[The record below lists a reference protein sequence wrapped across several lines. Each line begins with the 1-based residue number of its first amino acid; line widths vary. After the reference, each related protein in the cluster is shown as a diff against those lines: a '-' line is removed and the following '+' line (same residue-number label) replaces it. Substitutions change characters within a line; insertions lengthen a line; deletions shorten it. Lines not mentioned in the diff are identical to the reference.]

1 MTITGVDIGGGD
13 FSMETHVILTYL
25 VSVLTFW
32 LG

>member
-1 MTITGVDIGGGD
+1 MWGGGD

>member
-1 MTITGVDIGGGD
+1 
-13 FSMETHVILTYL
+13 METHVILTYL

>member
-1 MTITGVDIGGGD
+1 MTKTRPVRGGGD

>member
-1 MTITGVDIGGGD
+1 MTITGPGRGGGD
-13 FSMETHVILTYL
+13 FSMETHAILTYL